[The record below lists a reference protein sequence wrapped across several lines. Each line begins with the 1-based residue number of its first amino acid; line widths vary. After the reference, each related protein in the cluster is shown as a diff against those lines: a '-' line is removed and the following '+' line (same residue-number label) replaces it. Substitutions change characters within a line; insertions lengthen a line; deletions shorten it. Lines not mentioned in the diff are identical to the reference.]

1 MLLLWMSILVLI
13 PFHLARFEQQVME
26 RILTVCKRYLALH
39 NKCQNAA
46 AYMASKFLTRPEIVK
61 EGYLAQYLDWSAQTL
76 LDDKSTERNKSGAL
90 LGVAAIFKHG
100 TRLVSQIM

>member
-1 MLLLWMSILVLI
+1 MSILVLI

-26 RILTVCKRYLALH
+26 RILAMVKRYLSLH

-61 EGYLAQYLDWSAQTL
+61 EGFLAQVKLMRLSNFAPGT
-76 LDDKSTERNKSGAL
+76 
-90 LGVAAIFKHG
+90 AI
-100 TRLVSQIM
+100 